1 MKIFAAIV
9 LLGMGGAMTSAS
21 AEEKKADP
29 RIAMD
34 EAFPDPGGASYFGG
48 EITLVEHVNRR
59 GILRLDR
66 DGTLNKYFWD
76 LPHQFRMLPYG
87 AIFLNGAP
95 AELRDVPI
103 GTHLHGEFYLGPEGD
118 FEVTPPE
125 SGYMAGKM
133 ARPDLRS
140 VESKYSRV
148 FLLED
153 DFSFYRRHNAG
164 WRVKTIAE
172 DKTQFVVERV
182 SLDSGEVQSG
192 DLKGMVGEQTFRLN
206 EGTRY
211 WKGNGFASITDLAVD
226 QVVQLNLGW
235 VSLLGT
241 QKQDALCRDIWLD
254 EASCKQAEKIQTG
267 RYVAH
272 AKLRGVGAKVM
283 KTEHTP
289 GKGAEGE
296 VTIQLHAGI
305 APELVEELAA
315 AKRIV
320 VRAAEPSMRIY
331 DINDKKPATI
341 VEVKRIKNP
350 PAGSSGVE
358 IRFHI
363 YEMFEGLRKGRTIR
377 VANESWDIPVA
388 PREEKLWPNDI
399 RIFEV
404 GPPHI
409 SWRDGP
415 PDADAGAG
423 DSRLNP

>member
-1 MKIFAAIV
+1 MKNFAAIV
-9 LLGMGGAMTSAS
+9 LLGIGAMLTPLSAQ
-21 AEEKKADP
+21 EKKTDP
-29 RIAMD
+29 RIALH
-34 EAFPDPGGASYFGG
+34 EAFPDPGGAKYFGG

-66 DGTLNKYFWD
+66 DGTINKYFWD
-76 LPHQFRMLPYG
+76 LPHQFQMLPYG
-87 AIFLNGAP
+87 AIFLNGAS
-95 AELRDVPI
+95 AELRDIPI

-125 SGYMAGKM
+125 SGYVAGKM

-140 VESKYSRV
+140 VESKYSQV

-153 DFSFYRRHNAG
+153 DFTFYRRNGAG
-164 WRVKTIAE
+164 WKIKEIAE
-172 DKTQFVVERV
+172 DRKQIVVERV
-182 SLDSGEVQSG
+182 SLETGEVQTG
-192 DLKGMVGEQTFRLN
+192 DLKGLVGEQTIRLN
-206 EGTRY
+206 EGTRF
-211 WKGNGFASITDLAVD
+211 WRGRGFASLDDLSVD

-241 QKQDALCRDIWLD
+241 QKQDALCRDVWID
-254 EASCKQAEKIQTG
+254 EASREQAEKIQRG
-267 RYVAH
+267 RYLAH
-272 AKLRGVGAKVM
+272 SQLRGVGAKVM

-289 GKGAEGE
+289 GKGSEGD
-296 VTIQLHAGI
+296 VTIQFHAGI
-305 APELVEELAA
+305 APELIEELAA
-315 AKRIV
+315 TKRIV

-331 DINDKKPATI
+331 DISDKKLATI
-341 VEVKRIKNP
+341 VEVKRIENP

-377 VANESWDIPVA
+377 VANESWDIPVV

-404 GPPHI
+404 GPPFI
-409 SWRDGP
+409 NWRDGP
-415 PDADAGAG
+415 PDSSGENSG
-423 DSRLNP
+423 LKP

>member
-1 MKIFAAIV
+1 MRNFAAVV
-9 LLGMGGAMTSAS
+9 LVGVSAVLVPLS
-21 AEEKKADP
+21 ADEKKDDP
-29 RIAMD
+29 RIALD
-34 EAFPDPGGASYFGG
+34 EVFPDPGSAKYFGG

-66 DGTLNKYFWD
+66 DGTINKYFWD
-76 LPHQFRMLPYG
+76 LPHEFRMLPYG
-87 AIFLNGAP
+87 AIYMNGAP

-125 SGYMAGKM
+125 SGYASGNMP
-133 ARPDLRS
+133 RPDLRS

-153 DFSFYRRHNAG
+153 DFTFYRRNGSG
-164 WRVKTIAE
+164 WKVKEIV
-172 DKTQFVVERV
+172 DGKNQIVVERV
-182 SLDSGEVQSG
+182 SLETGEVQAG
-192 DLKGMVGEQTFRLN
+192 VLKGMVGEATIRLN
-206 EGTRY
+206 EGTRC
-211 WKGNGFASITDLAVD
+211 WKGSGYAEIDDLAVG
-226 QVVQLNLGW
+226 QVVQMNLGW

-241 QKQDALCRDIWLD
+241 QKQDALARDIWID
-254 EASCKQAEKIQTG
+254 EASCQQAEKIQRG
-267 RYVAH
+267 RYLAH

-289 GKGAEGE
+289 GKGAEGD

-305 APELVEELAA
+305 ATELIEELAA
-315 AKRIV
+315 TKRIV
-320 VRAAEPSMRIY
+320 VRAAEPSLRIY

-341 VEVKRIKNP
+341 VEVKRIGNP
-350 PAGSSGVE
+350 PTGSSGLE

-404 GPPHI
+404 GPPYI
-409 SWRDGP
+409 NWRDGP
-415 PDADAGAG
+415 PPGVDEEKK
-423 DSRLNP
+423 